1 MATFKVRLKELRQS
15 KGLTQRALAER
26 LNISKSAVSMYE
38 NGSREP
44 DHETTE
50 LIADFFNVD
59 IDYLVGRSDMTT
71 KFINPNSEST
81 SSEYYNPESAT
92 LAQEMFDDPDMRF
105 LFHAKQKM
113 SPERFQRSIDTLKD
127 AYKLENPDDDYGC

>member
-1 MATFKVRLKELRQS
+1 MATFKERLKELRQS
-15 KGLTQRALAER
+15 KKLTQRALAER
-26 LNISKSAVSMYE
+26 LNISKSAISMYE

-59 IDYLVGRSDMTT
+59 IDYLLGRSDITT
-71 KFINPNSEST
+71 RFINPNKDIMSDG
-81 SSEYYNPESAT
+81 YYNPESAE

-105 LFHAKQKM
+105 LFHAKKNM
-113 SPERFQRSIDTLKD
+113 SPERFQRGIDTLKD
-127 AYKLENPDDDYGC
+127 SYKLENPDDDYGC